1 MVRDIGAAGVE
12 EARGIFFVIRL
23 EDGDGFAG
31 DGAERFVAAHGEEQ
45 AVDAEISVA
54 CGRLRLARHLA
65 GVDALLDGGRQCA
78 ECRQRLA
85 AAAVEFFK
93 PRVVAREE
101 PLAEDFRCRGEL
113 ALAGRVE
120 HEQAVLIFAVC
131 DVVERLAAVLLV
143 RRAREEGRD
152 FARRAGIA
160 AVDEV
165 KGGHVALE
173 RRIDFAHGG
182 LDGVGRAGGREQG
195 QQVVDLLLALE
206 VALLELQD
214 VVEVDDDVFHEGA
227 VEEEERQVVRVAERE
242 DVVRH
247 FGIEDGLDGD
257 GRDGAGGE
265 LLEALL
271 DQRRVVLGEEQRG
284 QHEVVGVEDIE
295 VAAHPLVFED
305 VHVADFAREPCEP
318 GNEAEVL
325 EDRELEEFFQA
336 DHGDH
341 SFPKGNVSSMIGRF
355 RAFDKRIFENL
366 GEIAKN
372 RADFW

>member
-1 MVRDIGAAGVE
+1 M
-12 EARGIFFVIRL
+12 
-23 EDGDGFAG
+23 
-31 DGAERFVAAHGEEQ
+31 
-45 AVDAEISVA
+45 
-54 CGRLRLARHLA
+54 
-65 GVDALLDGGRQCA
+65 
-78 ECRQRLA
+78 
-85 AAAVEFFK
+85 
-93 PRVVAREE
+93 
-101 PLAEDFRCRGEL
+101 
-113 ALAGRVE
+113 
-120 HEQAVLIFAVC
+120 
-131 DVVERLAAVLLV
+131 
-143 RRAREEGRD
+143 
-152 FARRAGIA
+152 
-160 AVDEV
+160 DEV